1 MAAYIPPTQPVCL
14 QSHLEQDMDE
24 GFNFLDQTR
33 SGTLD
38 QDSEVTN
45 LLNDRREQIRR
56 VQSAAQ
62 EQLRQ
67 KQTSSHST
75 INEFLERVERSDPL
89 ANSKELAEQL
99 QKQIS
104 HLKTTKKA
112 LTDHLVSSNDY
123 LKKMS
128 EHNTSM
134 LQFLKETEKAFDMP
148 TLPTYVQGQMIQVG
162 RTVVSSMSGIKFSTK
177 K

>member
-1 MAAYIPPTQPVCL
+1 MAAYINPTQSICL
-14 QSHLEQDMDE
+14 QRQLEDDMDE

-38 QDSEVTN
+38 PDSEVTK
-45 LLNDRREQIRR
+45 LLNDRKEQVRKI
-56 VQSAAQ
+56 QKAAQ

-67 KQTSSHST
+67 KQVSSHST
-75 INEFLERVERSDPL
+75 INEFLEKVERSDPL
-89 ANSKELAEQL
+89 ANSKELAEHL

-104 HLKTTKKA
+104 HLQTTKKA
-112 LTDHLVSSNDY
+112 LTDHLASSNDY

-148 TLPTYVQGQMIQVG
+148 TPPTYVQGQLIQAG